1 MQRTRPRHRGRPP
14 LPVERRRSLRLIVH
28 LSPLEARILDRRLQA
43 ADCLSKQQGFLRACI
58 LYGIVRAPRVP
69 RANLQIAGQLSR
81 LGSLL
86 NQAVAALH
94 RTREVPPA
102 LAPLLTEVLG
112 ALRQY
117 RSALTQP

>member
-1 MQRTRPRHRGRPP
+1 MSRHRPKYRGRPR
-14 LPVERRRSLRLIVH
+14 LPVERRRSLRLVVH
-28 LSPLEARILDRRLQA
+28 LTPYEARILERRLQA
-43 ADCLSKQQGFLRACI
+43 ADCRSNHQGFFRACI
-58 LYGIVRAPRVP
+58 LYGVIRAPRVP

-94 RTREVPPA
+94 RSREIPPT
-102 LAPLLTEVLG
+102 LGPLLTEVLG

-117 RSALTQP
+117 RIALTQS